1 MKFDLENIES
11 EFIEDAKGGYTIPEG
26 YFEQMEKDILN
37 KTSYNGFKVPTDY
50 FENASSELIKKVDS
64 PKVIKHDFAFKQMA
78 VGIAASILFIAGF
91 FLFKDKSV
99 TPLSTIAYSENKM
112 NELSDEEI
120 IYYVDIDDIKD
131 SHINV
136 AKAEDKLQKQEEEYI
151 LNNADEQQ
159 ILEQL

>member
-1 MKFDLENIES
+1 
-11 EFIEDAKGGYTIPEG
+11 
-26 YFEQMEKDILN
+26 
-37 KTSYNGFKVPTDY
+37 
-50 FENASSELIKKVDS
+50 
-64 PKVIKHDFAFKQMA
+64 
-78 VGIAASILFIAGF
+78 
-91 FLFKDKSV
+91 
-99 TPLSTIAYSENKM
+99 M